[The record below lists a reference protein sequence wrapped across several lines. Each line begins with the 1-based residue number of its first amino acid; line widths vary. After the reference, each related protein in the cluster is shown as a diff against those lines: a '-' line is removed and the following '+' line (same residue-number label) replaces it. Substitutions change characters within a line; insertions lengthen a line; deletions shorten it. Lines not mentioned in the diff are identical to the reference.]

1 MKSALLGLA
10 LLAAVSAPAFAHE
23 GGGMGPHSW
32 PPAAVPQADAPHVT
46 RAQVKA
52 ELAQAQKDGTLAADN
67 RVDYPAAHEASR
79 GN

>member
-1 MKSALLGLA
+1 
-10 LLAAVSAPAFAHE
+10 
-23 GGGMGPHSW
+23 MGPHSW